1 MEGLAI
7 VISSSYL
14 VLVFSNPLVVP
25 CLICGP
31 DNLGEMCQLL
41 GLRCLTKY
49 SLGGSVQRLTS
60 TVTSPVMKNSP
71 AAKYM

>member
-7 VISSSYL
+7 VNSSSYL
-14 VLVFSNPLVVP
+14 VLVFPNPLVVP

-31 DNLGEMCQLL
+31 DNLEKTWQLL
-41 GLRCLTKY
+41 GLRRLTKY

-60 TVTSPVMKNSP
+60 TVTIPVLKNSP